1 MDAILKYKRR
11 HPDGYGPD
19 VVDVVCPACSTTRT
33 LAYEGWDVIECSGC
47 GCDLHRPD
55 QTEEERELSLFPVT
69 VNTIAR
75 IMLRNVQAVHD
86 ILSEVSNDGP
96 GIQLGALGYHAD
108 EIERAAQMLQEKAN
122 EMLPGIK
129 PF

>member
-1 MDAILKYKRR
+1 M
-11 HPDGYGPD
+11 
-19 VVDVVCPACSTTRT
+19 
-33 LAYEGWDVIECSGC
+33 
-47 GCDLHRPD
+47 
-55 QTEEERELSLFPVT
+55 T
-69 VNTIAR
+69 VNTIAG

>member
-11 HPDGYGPD
+11 HPAGYGPD

-69 VNTIAR
+69 VNTIAG

-108 EIERAAQMLQEKAN
+108 EIERAAQMLQEKAT

>member
-1 MDAILKYKRR
+1 MEAILKYKRR

-33 LAYEGWDVIECSGC
+33 LAYEGWDTIICSGC
-47 GCDLHRPD
+47 KCDLHRPD

-69 VNTIAR
+69 VNTMVG

-108 EIERAAQMLQEKAN
+108 EIERAAQMLQEKAT

>member
-69 VNTIAR
+69 VNTIAG

>member
-33 LAYEGWDVIECSGC
+33 LDYEGWDVIECSGC

-55 QTEEERELSLFPVT
+55 QTEEERELSLLPVT
-69 VNTIAR
+69 VNTIAD
-75 IMLRNVQAVHD
+75 IMQRNISQMRD
-86 ILSEVSNDGP
+86 ILDDVSADIGGP
-96 GIQLGALGYHAD
+96 ELGALQCLARQFQRSADMLHEHAD
-108 EIERAAQMLQEKAN
+108 NFMPN
-122 EMLPGIK
+122 K

>member
-33 LAYEGWDVIECSGC
+33 LDYEGWDVIECSGC

-69 VNTIAR
+69 VNTIAE
-75 IMLRNVQAVHD
+75 IMLRHVREVHD
-86 ILSEVSNDGP
+86 ILSEVSNEEA
-96 GIQLGALGYHAD
+96 GIQVGALGYYAD
-108 EIERAAQMLQEKAN
+108 QLERSAQMLQEKAT

>member
-33 LAYEGWDVIECSGC
+33 IAYEGWDAIVCSGC
-47 GCDLHRPD
+47 DCDLHRPD

-69 VNTIAR
+69 VNTIAG

-108 EIERAAQMLQEKAN
+108 EIERAAQMLQEKAT

>member
-19 VVDVVCPACSTTRT
+19 VVEVVCPACSTTRT
-33 LAYEGWDVIECSGC
+33 LDYEGWDVIECSGC

-69 VNTIAR
+69 VNTIAE
-75 IMLRNVQAVHD
+75 IMLRNVRAVHD

-108 EIERAAQMLQEKAN
+108 EIERAAQMLQEKAA

>member
-19 VVDVVCPACSTTRT
+19 VVDVVCPACSTTRP

-69 VNTIAR
+69 VNTIAG